1 MNNLFQK
8 RYSIKLIWLISFIF
22 ILVSLIV
29 FFILYIIIEWNAKE
43 SFDYTTKF
51 VLATLAFL
59 TLLYHL
65 HNLEN
70 QIKTQQ
76 KSNQQNLAKYTYDVC
91 ADFRKPMMM
100 DINEN
105 LRCLVSEQKYNL
117 TERNIKK
124 FVKFVDNP
132 KNKKYRKSL
141 IVTLNYFEGVS
152 GMVLAGDLDNT
163 VVKKAFG
170 GLFGRYYDELK
181 YYIDYRQKE
190 SPRSWINFE
199 KLVKIWKEEIRS

>member
-8 RYSIKLIWLISFIF
+8 RYSVKLIWLISFIF
-22 ILVSLIV
+22 ITISIVV
-29 FFILYIIIEWNAKE
+29 FFVLYNILGWNSKD
-43 SFDYTTKF
+43 SFDFTTKF
-51 VLATLAFL
+51 VLASLAFL

-76 KSNQQNLAKYTYDVC
+76 RSNQQNLAKYTHDIC
-91 ADFRKPMMM
+91 SDFRKPTMM

-105 LRCLVSEQKYNL
+105 LRCLIKMQCHNL
-117 TERNIKK
+117 NERNIKK
-124 FVKFVDNP
+124 FVKFVDKP

-181 YYIDYRQKE
+181 HYIDFRQKE
-190 SPRSWINFE
+190 SPRSWVNYE
-199 KLVKIWKEEIRS
+199 KLVKIWKDEIRN